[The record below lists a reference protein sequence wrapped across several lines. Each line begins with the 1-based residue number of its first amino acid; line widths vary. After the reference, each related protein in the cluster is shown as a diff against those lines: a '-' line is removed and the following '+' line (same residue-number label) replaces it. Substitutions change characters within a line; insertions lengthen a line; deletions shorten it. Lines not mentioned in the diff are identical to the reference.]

1 MLVNPLSLRRRSV
14 VAAVA
19 VAAALGA
26 VPVAQA
32 AQTGASSTVPG
43 PRWGS
48 ASSATI
54 HPGVKISMAGVTC
67 VAGFVFT
74 DGTHAFL
81 GLPGGCTGAGQVDNS
96 KCDAGQIPAGLR
108 VSITGARYKGTL
120 VYSSITEMELRSERR
135 TNVCANNSLSLVRLD
150 QRDIKRT
157 NPSVPSLGGPTG
169 VSSAQPAA
177 PDQLN
182 VYLSS
187 PTMAQALST
196 GAGGWAHTLM
206 VDGPVSATSAGAVVL
221 TPDGKALGMVTTTP
235 DGGHGQITATDLR
248 LELRYMHKV
257 ANFANVQL
265 AKGTVKFTSGV
276 PLLG

>member
-1 MLVNPLSLRRRSV
+1 
-14 VAAVA
+14 
-19 VAAALGA
+19 
-26 VPVAQA
+26 
-32 AQTGASSTVPG
+32 
-43 PRWGS
+43 
-48 ASSATI
+48 
-54 HPGVKISMAGVTC
+54 MAGVTC

-108 VSITGARYKGTL
+108 VSIAGARYKGTL

-187 PTMAQALST
+187 PTTAQALST
-196 GAGGWAHTLM
+196 GAGGWSHTLM
-206 VDGPVSATSAGAVVL
+206 VDGAVSATSAGAVVL

-235 DGGHGQITATDLR
+235 DGGNGQITATDLR
-248 LELRYMHKV
+248 LELRYMHTV
-257 ANFANVQL
+257 ANFAHVQL
-265 AKGTVKFTSGV
+265 ARGTVKFSSGV